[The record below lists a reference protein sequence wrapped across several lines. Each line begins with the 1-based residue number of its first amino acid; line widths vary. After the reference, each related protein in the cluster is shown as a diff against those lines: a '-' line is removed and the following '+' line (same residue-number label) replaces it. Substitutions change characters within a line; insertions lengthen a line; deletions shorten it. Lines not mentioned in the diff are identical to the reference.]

1 MAMLSVVQP
10 ANRHL
15 QYLSSRTIFQGENW
29 INILKYFF
37 KNLFKNKKNMFIGTP
52 LI

>member
-1 MAMLSVVQP
+1 MVMLSVAQP

-29 INILKYFF
+29 INILKHFF
-37 KNLFKNKKNMFIGTP
+37 KNLLKKIYMFIGTP